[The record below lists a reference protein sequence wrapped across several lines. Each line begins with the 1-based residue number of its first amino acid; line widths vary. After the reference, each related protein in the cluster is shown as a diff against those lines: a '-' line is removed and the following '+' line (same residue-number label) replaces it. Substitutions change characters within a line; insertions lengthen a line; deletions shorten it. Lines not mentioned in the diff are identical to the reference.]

1 MSKENGNTI
10 MQNGSKIDA
19 IKEIIFGQTMQEYE
33 ERFANLEVLL
43 HNKLNAQKKD
53 SDHQLKSLQKDI
65 DSLKLESEQKIGL
78 LEKKLVKQIELLSDA
93 KADKKVLKKYLMSL
107 IENL

>member
-1 MSKENGNTI
+1 MSKENGNTV

-33 ERFANLEVLL
+33 ERFVNLEVLL
-43 HNKLNAQKKD
+43 LNKLKDQKKD
-53 SDHQLKSLQKDI
+53 SELQLKSLQKEI
-65 DSLKLESEQKIGL
+65 DKLKVESEQKINS
-78 LEKKLVKQIELLSDA
+78 LEKKLVSQIEQNIEP
-93 KADKKVLKKYLMSL
+93 KVDRKILKKYLMSL